1 MPTYRQFS
9 VLIPSDICPGCG
21 RAAPTVLAD
30 RVRENPANC
39 EHYTGP
45 LTPDNTIDPATI
57 AVLVLLAISRGL
69 GEEMFGD
76 VHGLSVEMGP
86 SVTILP
92 GQRSETN

>member
-21 RAAPTVLAD
+21 RSVPSVHAD
-30 RVRENPANC
+30 MVRKNPANC
-39 EHYTGP
+39 EHYNGP
-45 LTPDNTIDPATI
+45 LEGDTTIDPATI

-69 GEEMFGD
+69 GEEIFGD